1 MAQLKNKK
9 HEIWAIAIVDGKGT
23 MEAQALA
30 GYRKNSSNASNFM
43 RKHPEVEA
51 RINELL
57 KIKED
62 AAIARRE
69 ECAKILTK
77 MARAGDDK
85 TDTVKQKAIELLAKL
100 QGWLIERVVTENKIS
115 SMTDTELEKIL
126 QEAGN
131 KELNG

>member
-1 MAQLKNKK
+1 MAQLKNKR
-9 HEIWAIAIVDGKGT
+9 HELYSLAVVDGKAT
-23 MEAQALA
+23 SEAYRIA
-30 GYRKNSSNASNFM
+30 GYRANPSNASNFPK
-43 RKHPEVEA
+43 KHSDVQA

-100 QGWLIERVVTENKIS
+100 QGWLVERVVTENKIS